1 MLVHKQPGGSMS
13 QSDYLKSDID
23 ELVPDIIA
31 MRRDLHE
38 HPELAFEEVRTSGI
52 VAQRLRTMGLEVQ
65 TGVAKTGVVGL
76 LRGGISKPGAKTIAI
91 RADMDALPIQEMNDI
106 NYRSTID
113 GKMHACGHDGHT
125 SILLA
130 VADLLNKR
138 REELTGNVKFVFQP
152 AEESIGGA
160 EPMIKEGAMQDVDG
174 IIGLH
179 LISDYPLG
187 RVGVRAG
194 AVFASADKFILT
206 VKGKGGHAAM
216 PETTVDPIVIS
227 AYIVTALQTL
237 ISRETSPLSPAVIT
251 VGKIQAGTAFN
262 IIPESAEMHGTI
274 RAFSAEHRSKLM
286 RRLGE
291 IAQGIATAMGGSC
304 EVEVIGGCPP
314 CVNDPKMT
322 EIVRDAA
329 TAAVEEKEVDASEEV
344 MTTGSDDMACF
355 LEAVPGCYF
364 IVGAKNEEKGANY
377 PHHHPRFNIDE
388 DALPIGVEVL
398 TRTAMDFLKK

>member
-1 MLVHKQPGGSMS
+1 MS
-13 QSDYLKSDID
+13 QTDQLKSNID
-23 ELVPDIIA
+23 ELVPDLIA

-52 VAQRLRTMGLEVQ
+52 VAQRLKSMGLEVQ
-65 TGVAKTGVVGL
+65 TGIAQTGVVGL
-76 LRGGISKPGAKTIAI
+76 LRGGASKPGAKTIAI
-91 RADMDALPIQEMNDI
+91 RADMDALPIHEMNDI
-106 NYRSTID
+106 AYCSTIE

-130 VADLLNKR
+130 VADMLNKR
-138 REELTGNVKFVFQP
+138 REELPGNVKFVFQP
-152 AEESIGGA
+152 AEENIGGA
-160 EPMIKEGAMQDVDG
+160 EPMIKGGAMQNVDG

-179 LISDYPLG
+179 LMSDYPLG
-187 RVGVRAG
+187 RVGVRSG
-194 AVFASADKFILT
+194 PVFASADRFILT

-251 VGKIQAGTAFN
+251 IGIIKAGTAFN
-262 IIPESAEMHGTI
+262 IIPESAEMHGTM
-274 RAFSAEHRSKLM
+274 RAFDKEHRRKLI
-286 RRLGE
+286 RRITE
-291 IAQGIATAMGGSC
+291 IAQGIATSMGGSC
-304 EVEVIGGCPP
+304 VVDVIDGCPP
-314 CVNDPKMT
+314 CVNDVKMT
-322 EIVRDAA
+322 EVVRAA
-329 TAAVEEKEVDASEEV
+329 AIATVGEQEVDASDDV

-364 IVGAKNEEKGANY
+364 IVGAKNEAKGANY

-388 DALPIGVEVL
+388 GALPIGVEVL
-398 TRTAMDFLKK
+398 TRAAMDFLKE

>member
-1 MLVHKQPGGSMS
+1 MS
-13 QSDYLKSDID
+13 QTDHLKSDID
-23 ELVPDIIA
+23 ELVPDLIA

-38 HPELAFEEVRTSGI
+38 HPELSFEEVRTSGI
-52 VAQRLRTMGLEVQ
+52 VAQRLRSIGLEVQ
-65 TGVAKTGVVGL
+65 TGIAKTGVVGL
-76 LRGGISKPGAKTIAI
+76 LRGGASKPGAKTIAI
-91 RADMDALPIQEMNDI
+91 RADMDALPIHEMNDI
-106 NYRSTID
+106 DYRSTVE

-138 REELTGNVKFVFQP
+138 RDELSGNVKFVFQP
-152 AEESIGGA
+152 AEERVGGA
-160 EPMIKEGAMQDVDG
+160 EPMIREGAMQDVDS

-194 AVFASADKFILT
+194 AVFAGADRFLLT

-216 PETTVDPIVIS
+216 PETTIDPIVIS

-251 VGKIQAGTAFN
+251 IGKIQAGTAFN
-262 IIPESAEMHGTI
+262 IIPESAEMEGTM
-274 RAFSAEHRSKLM
+274 RAFNAEHRAKLL
-286 RRLGE
+286 RRIRE
-291 IAQGIATAMGGSC
+291 ISQGIAIAMGGSC
-304 EVEVIGGCPP
+304 EVELFDGCPP
-314 CVNDPKMT
+314 CVNDEKIT

-329 TAAVEEKEVDASEEV
+329 IVAVGEKEVDASEDV
-344 MTTGSDDMACF
+344 MTAGSDDMACF
-355 LEAVPGCYF
+355 LETVPGCYF
-364 IVGAKNEEKGANY
+364 IVGAKNEEKGANF

-398 TRTAMDFLKK
+398 TRAAMDFLKK

>member
-1 MLVHKQPGGSMS
+1 MS

-76 LRGGISKPGAKTIAI
+76 LRGGVSKPGAKTIAI

-227 AYIVTALQTL
+227 AYIITALQTL
-237 ISRETSPLSPAVIT
+237 ISRETSPLNPAVIT
-251 VGKIQAGTAFN
+251 IGKIQAGTAFN
-262 IIPESAEMHGTI
+262 IIPESAEMDGTL
-274 RAFSAEHRSKLM
+274 RAFSAEHRRKLV
-286 RRLGE
+286 RRIGE
-291 IAQGIATAMGGSC
+291 VAKGIATAMGGSC
-304 EVEVIGGCPP
+304 EAEVIDGCPP
-314 CVNDPKMT
+314 CVNDTKMT
-322 EIVRDAA
+322 EIVRKAA
-329 TAAVEEKEVDASEEV
+329 IAAVGEKAVDDSEEV
-344 MTTGSDDMACF
+344 MSTGSDDMACF

-364 IVGAKNEEKGANY
+364 IVGAKNEEIRAHY
-377 PHHHPRFNIDE
+377 HRHQPRFNIDE

-398 TRTAMDFLKK
+398 ARAAIDFLK

>member
-1 MLVHKQPGGSMS
+1 MS
-13 QSDYLKSDID
+13 RSDHLKSDID
-23 ELVPDIIA
+23 ELVPDLIA
-31 MRRDLHE
+31 TRRDLHE

-52 VAQRLRTMGLEVQ
+52 VEQRLRTMGLEVQ
-65 TGVAKTGVVGL
+65 TNIAKTGVVGL
-76 LRGGISKPGAKTIAI
+76 LRGGASKPGAKTIAI
-91 RADMDALPIQEMNDI
+91 RADMDALPIHEMNDI
-106 NYRSTID
+106 DYRSTID

-130 VADLLNKR
+130 VADILNKR
-138 REELTGNVKFVFQP
+138 RKELDGNVKFVFQP
-152 AEESIGGA
+152 AEESIGAA
-160 EPMIKEGAMQDVDG
+160 EPMIKEGAMQDVDS

-179 LISDYPLG
+179 LISDYPFG

-194 AVFASADKFILT
+194 AVFASADKFILK

-216 PETTVDPIVIS
+216 PETAVDPVVIS

-237 ISRETSPLSPAVIT
+237 ISRETSPMSQAVIT
-251 VGKIQAGTAFN
+251 IGKIQAGSAFN
-262 IIPESAEMHGTI
+262 IIPESAEMHGTL
-274 RAFSAEHRSKLM
+274 RAFNSERRSKLL
-286 RRLGE
+286 RRISE
-291 IAQGIATAMGGSC
+291 VAQGIATTMGGSC
-304 EVEVIGGCPP
+304 EVEIIDGCPP
-314 CVNDPKMT
+314 CVNDINIT
-322 EIVRDAA
+322 EIVRKAA
-329 TAAVEEKEVDASEEV
+329 IAAVGEEEVDASEDV

-398 TRTAMDFLKK
+398 TRAAMDFFNT

>member
-1 MLVHKQPGGSMS
+1 MS
-13 QSDYLKSDID
+13 RSDHLKSDID
-23 ELVPDIIA
+23 ELVPDLIA
-31 MRRDLHE
+31 TRRDLHE

-52 VAQRLRTMGLEVQ
+52 VEQRLRTMGLEVQ
-65 TGVAKTGVVGL
+65 TNIAKTGVVGL
-76 LRGGISKPGAKTIAI
+76 LRGGASKPGAKTIAI
-91 RADMDALPIQEMNDI
+91 RADMDALPIHEMNDI
-106 NYRSTID
+106 DYRSTID

-130 VADLLNKR
+130 VADILNKR
-138 REELTGNVKFVFQP
+138 RKELDGNVKFVFQP

-160 EPMIKEGAMQDVDG
+160 EPMIKEGAMQDVDS

-179 LISDYPLG
+179 LISDYPFG

-194 AVFASADKFILT
+194 AVFASADKFILK

-216 PETTVDPIVIS
+216 PETAVDPVVIS

-237 ISRETSPLSPAVIT
+237 ISRETSPMSQAVIT
-251 VGKIQAGTAFN
+251 IGKIQAGSAFN
-262 IIPESAEMHGTI
+262 IIPESAEMHGTL
-274 RAFSAEHRSKLM
+274 RAFNSERRSKLL
-286 RRLGE
+286 RRISE
-291 IAQGIATAMGGSC
+291 VAQGIATTMGGSC
-304 EVEVIGGCPP
+304 EVEIIDGCPP
-314 CVNDPKMT
+314 CVNDINIT
-322 EIVRDAA
+322 EIVRKAA
-329 TAAVEEKEVDASEEV
+329 IAAVGEEEVDASEDV

-398 TRTAMDFLKK
+398 TRAAMDFFNT

>member
-1 MLVHKQPGGSMS
+1 MS
-13 QSDYLKSDID
+13 ESDRLKSDID
-23 ELVPDIIA
+23 ELVPGMVA

-52 VAQRLRTMGLEVQ
+52 VAQRLQAMGLEVQ
-65 TGVAKTGVVGL
+65 TGIAKTGVVGL
-76 LRGGISKPGAKTIAI
+76 LRGGASKTGAKTIAI
-91 RADMDALPIQEMNDI
+91 RADMDALPVHELNEIE
-106 NYRSTID
+106 YRSTID

-130 VADLLNKR
+130 VADILHKR
-138 REELTGNVKFVFQP
+138 RSELSGNVKFVFQP
-152 AEESIGGA
+152 AEERIGGA
-160 EPMIKEGAMQDVDG
+160 EPMIKEGAMQGVDG

-194 AVFASADKFILT
+194 SVFASADRFILT
-206 VKGKGGHAAM
+206 VKGKAGHAAM

-237 ISRETSPLSPAVIT
+237 ISRETSPFSPAVIT
-251 VGKIQAGTAFN
+251 IGIIQAGTAFN
-262 IIPESAEMHGTI
+262 IIPESAQMIGTM
-274 RAFSAEHRSKLM
+274 RAFSAKHRSTLV
-286 RRLGE
+286 RRISE
-291 IAQGIATAMGGSC
+291 IANGVATAMGGSC
-304 EVEVIGGCPP
+304 EVEVIDGCPT
-314 CVNDPKMT
+314 CVNDSKVT
-322 EIVRDAA
+322 EIVHN
-329 TAAVEEKEVDASEEV
+329 AAVASVGEKAVDDSEEV

-355 LEAVPGCYF
+355 LQAVPGCYF

-398 TRTAMDFLKK
+398 SRAAMDFLKE